1 MKKRNLVLALCAIGS
16 ISLAGCNDDDSD
28 NNFSST
34 SGDTIILTSDG
45 MISSINKMLQMKL
58 CPTEAYQD
66 CNLAMSWWVS
76 IIARAMACSTQLGC

>member
-16 ISLAGCNDDDSD
+16 IGLAGCNDDDSD

-45 MISSINKMLQMKL
+45 MISSINKK
-58 CPTEAYQD
+58 
-66 CNLAMSWWVS
+66 
-76 IIARAMACSTQLGC
+76 CSR